1 MSMLSK
7 IDTHNLLGGWGGVV
21 RGPNG
26 KDQVFKCSQV
36 NCILTPIYRNYFK
49 SLIITVG
56 LSVDPLATFFAKS
69 WRFTRMLPI
78 VYTSKYSP
86 E

>member
-1 MSMLSK
+1 MVTKRDDDDRQQGEYRAICLWKMDWQS
-7 IDTHNLLGGWGGVV
+7 
-21 RGPNG
+21 
-26 KDQVFKCSQV
+26 FA
-36 NCILTPIYRNYFK
+36 IYRNYFK
-49 SLIITVG
+49 SLLKTVG